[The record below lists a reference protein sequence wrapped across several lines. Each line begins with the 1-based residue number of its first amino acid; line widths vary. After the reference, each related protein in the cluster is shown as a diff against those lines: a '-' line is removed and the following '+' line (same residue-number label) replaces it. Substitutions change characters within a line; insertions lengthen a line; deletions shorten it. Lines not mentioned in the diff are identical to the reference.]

1 MSDDITVRLT
11 DDAPARI
18 RGNGETWRRGET
30 RTVSQE
36 RADALIDAHD
46 YVEIVDDA
54 APNAE
59 GEEAFDTGEWLDQDY
74 EVRAERVE
82 AGEVDAHLEA
92 IAEAE
97 TSDNVLDAIGVRRAE
112 LEE

>member
-1 MSDDITVRLT
+1 MTTPVRLT
-11 DDAPARI
+11 EGGPNRFVGGGEAFEPGDTREVSDDLAEFLLKKPFFERAHAAPA
-18 RGNGETWRRGET
+18 E
-30 RTVSQE
+30 S
-36 RADALIDAHD
+36 
-46 YVEIVDDA
+46 DD
-54 APNAE
+54 
-59 GEEAFDTGEWLDQDY
+59 EEFDLEAWLDQDY